1 VRPPEGRPGWPRRRG
16 SRHRTSR
23 RVRQL
28 PVRDE
33 NDYGL
38 QMRRMMEAAGQA
50 LPPSLPVLE
59 VNAAHPLL
67 LKLAA
72 LPDGEGFNDLALLVQ
87 EQALLAEGSAL
98 PEPAAFV
105 RRLNKL
111 LAGG

>member
-1 VRPPEGRPGWPRRRG
+1 
-16 SRHRTSR
+16 
-23 RVRQL
+23 
-28 PVRDE
+28 
-33 NDYGL
+33 
-38 QMRRMMEAAGQA
+38 
-50 LPPSLPVLE
+50 
-59 VNAAHPLL
+59 LL